1 MSSDEGG
8 WGTGERLYG
17 KGGGE
22 SCGRDCDCL
31 EVLKIVLLLISI
43 PTVLT
48 AERLSN
54 YKSRIYHIKT
64 L

>member
-1 MSSDEGG
+1 MGNGRAVIWQGS
-8 WGTGERLYG
+8 
-17 KGGGE
+17 GGE

-54 YKSRIYHIKT
+54 YISRIYDIKT